1 MNHRLLLLFPLLSIQ
16 GLLHAQ
22 VSLGPAGSAEFNN
35 YRIYYGKSLGDDYTT
50 SNTVGW
56 SAGIQS
62 RFELNYLLHLQ
73 AGFFQGEANYRPY
86 IQTARGL
93 LEKTLVKT
101 FTLPVGIGLNLAG
114 TKTVHPFVQAGF
126 ANIWRTA
133 QVEYFQDREVRG
145 GDDRSWPA
153 FSMMPYVRIGLGK
166 DLGTK
171 CTLQAEGSVR
181 MDGSNKPGFNTFASQ
196 VGFGLALRYRWSP
209 NHKKPRVLQEEPG
222 SSEVQP

>member
-1 MNHRLLLLFPLLSIQ
+1 MNHKILLFFYLLCIR
-16 GLLHAQ
+16 GLLNAQ
-22 VSLGPAGSAEFNN
+22 VSVGPTGSADFNN
-35 YRIYYGKSLGDDYTT
+35 YRIYYGKSLGNDYTT

-56 SAGIQS
+56 SAGIQT

-73 AGFFQGEANYRPY
+73 AAFVQGEASYRPY
-86 IQTARGL
+86 IQTTRGL

-126 ANIWRTA
+126 VNIWRTA

-145 GDDRSWPA
+145 GADRSWPA
-153 FSMMPYVRIGLGK
+153 FSMMPYIRMGLGK
-166 DLGTK
+166 ELGPK
-171 CTLQAEGSVR
+171 FTLQAEVTLR
-181 MDGSNKPGFNTFASQ
+181 FDGSNKTGFNTFASQ
-196 VGFGLALRYRWSP
+196 YGIGLALRYKLSTI
-209 NHKKPRVLQEEPG
+209 HKKPRILTEEPG

>member
-1 MNHRLLLLFPLLSIQ
+1 MN
-16 GLLHAQ
+16 AQ
-22 VSLGPAGSAEFNN
+22 VSVGPAGSVDFNN
-35 YRIYYGKSLGDDYTT
+35 YRIYYGKSLGNDYTT

-56 SAGIQS
+56 SAGIQT

-73 AGFFQGEANYRPY
+73 AAFFQGEASYRPY

-126 ANIWRTA
+126 VNIWRTA

-145 GDDRSWPA
+145 GEDRSWPA
-153 FSMMPYVRIGLGK
+153 FSMMPYIRLGLGK

-171 CTLQAEGSVR
+171 WTLQAECSLR
-181 MDGSNKPGFNTFASQ
+181 FDGSNRPGFNTFASQ
-196 VGFGLALRYRWSP
+196 NGIGLALRYKW
-209 NHKKPRVLQEEPG
+209 NAGHKKPRILNEEPG